1 MRSATGHDHPDRG
14 RQLGADRR
22 RVVLRP
28 GRGIGVLR
36 MPDFYTRLHG
46 SSLTD
51 SLGTFA
57 VLFGL
62 MLQFG
67 LSLATLKLVA
77 IALFLYLT
85 NPTAAYALAHAAL
98 LADVPG
104 LASRPHEES

>member
-1 MRSATGHDHPDRG
+1 MTILIEATSW
-14 RQLGADRR
+14 
-22 RVVLRP
+22 VLIVA
-28 GRGIGVLR
+28 GSFFVLVGGIGVLR

-85 NPTAAYALAHAAL
+85 NPTAGYALAHAAL
-98 LADVPG
+98 LANVPG
-104 LASRPHEES
+104 LASRPREEG

>member
-1 MRSATGHDHPDRG
+1 MTILIEAASW
-14 RQLGADRR
+14 
-22 RVVLRP
+22 VLIIA
-28 GRGIGVLR
+28 GSFFVLAGGIGVLR

-98 LADVPG
+98 LAKVPG
-104 LASRPHEES
+104 LASRPHEEG

>member
-1 MRSATGHDHPDRG
+1 MTILIEAASWVLIITGSFF
-14 RQLGADRR
+14 
-22 RVVLRP
+22 VLA
-28 GRGIGVLR
+28 GGVGVLR

-98 LADVPG
+98 LAKVPG
-104 LASRPHEES
+104 LASRPHEEG

>member
-1 MRSATGHDHPDRG
+1 MTILIEAASW
-14 RQLGADRR
+14 
-22 RVVLRP
+22 VLIVA
-28 GRGIGVLR
+28 GSFFVLVGGIGVLR

>member
-1 MRSATGHDHPDRG
+1 MTILIEAASW
-14 RQLGADRR
+14 
-22 RVVLRP
+22 VLIIA
-28 GRGIGVLR
+28 GSFFVLAGGIGVLR

-98 LADVPG
+98 LANVPG
-104 LASRPHEES
+104 LASRPHEEG

>member
-1 MRSATGHDHPDRG
+1 MTILIEAASW
-14 RQLGADRR
+14 
-22 RVVLRP
+22 VLIIA
-28 GRGIGVLR
+28 GSFFVLAGGIGVLR

-98 LADVPG
+98 LAKVPG
-104 LASRPHEES
+104 LAYRPHEEG

>member
-1 MRSATGHDHPDRG
+1 MTILIEAASW
-14 RQLGADRR
+14 
-22 RVVLRP
+22 VLIVA
-28 GRGIGVLR
+28 GSFFVLVGGIGVLR

-98 LADVPG
+98 LANVPG
-104 LASRPHEES
+104 LASRPHEEG

>member
-1 MRSATGHDHPDRG
+1 MTILIEAASW
-14 RQLGADRR
+14 
-22 RVVLRP
+22 VLIVA
-28 GRGIGVLR
+28 GSFFVLVGGIGVLR

-77 IALFLYLT
+77 IALFLFLT

-104 LASRPHEES
+104 LASRPHEEG